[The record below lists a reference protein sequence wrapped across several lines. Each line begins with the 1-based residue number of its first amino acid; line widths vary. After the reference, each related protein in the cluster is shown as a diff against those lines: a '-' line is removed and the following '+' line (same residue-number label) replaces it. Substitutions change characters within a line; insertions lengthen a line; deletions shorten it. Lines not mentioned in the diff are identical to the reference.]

1 MSVYLPNDL
10 KEAVAATLRDTLCT
24 YAQFNEYRVKRVTQD
39 GANVHLMLTGPQT
52 PQGVTYML
60 NITVKEVR

>member
-1 MSVYLPNDL
+1 MSVYLPQDL
-10 KEAVAATLRDTLCT
+10 KEAVAAIMRDTLST

-39 GANVHLMLTGPQT
+39 GASVNLMLIGPQS

-60 NITVKEVR
+60 NISVKEVR